1 MSTTG
6 YTYLG
11 LRCDR
16 HHNFYKMYNI
26 KLDSQTGITLPEP
39 WLLWV
44 SQLLSNE
51 QIKAVKIRW
60 NVAGVLTREENTFFE
75 LFELGQDMGQTQ
87 LPEVA
92 QWLGGW
98 EIKF

>member
-1 MSTTG
+1 
-6 YTYLG
+6 
-11 LRCDR
+11 
-16 HHNFYKMYNI
+16 MYNI

-51 QIKAVKIRW
+51 QIEAVKTHW
-60 NVAGVLTREENTFFE
+60 NVTGVLKSEENTF
-75 LFELGQDMGQTQ
+75 FELGQDMGQTQ

-98 EIKF
+98 

>member
-1 MSTTG
+1 MTG
-6 YTYLG
+6 YTYVG
-11 LRCDR
+11 LRCDH
-16 HHNFYKMYNI
+16 HHNFYKTYNI

-51 QIKAVKIRW
+51 QIEAVKTRW
-60 NVAGVLTREENTFFE
+60 NVTGVLKSEENTFFKLE
-75 LFELGQDMGQTQ
+75 QDMGQTQ

-98 EIKF
+98 

>member
-6 YTYLG
+6 CAYVG

-16 HHNFYKMYNI
+16 HHNFYKMYNT
-26 KLDSQTGITLPEP
+26 KLDSQTGITLSEP

-51 QIKAVKIRW
+51 QIEAVKTRW
-60 NVAGVLTREENTFFE
+60 NVTGVLKSEENTFFE
-75 LFELGQDMGQTQ
+75 HGQDMRQTQ

-98 EIKF
+98 